1 MSEVQEV
8 LTEQL
13 KISREK
19 EKAAR
24 AKVEEIEECLARLL
38 SPYQVGDRVWT
49 ERTHWQREPF
59 ARVGR
64 SVQVRELWEVT
75 NLVYEGWTEQKYC
88 IMAKK
93 VRKDGKLMDRRSVE
107 IGTDY
112 KPITAKQYPC
122 HRKPKEQ
129 WCDSNGHGGFMG
141 HTCT

>member
-24 AKVEEIEECLARLL
+24 AKAEEIEECLARLL

-49 ERTHWQREPF
+49 ERTRWQRDPQT
-59 ARVGR
+59 RVGR
-64 SVQVRELWEVT
+64 SVQFRELWEVT
-75 NLVYEGWTEQKYC
+75 SLVYEEWTKQRYC

-93 VRKDGKLMDRRSVE
+93 VRKDGKVWDSRSTE

-112 KPITAKQYPC
+112 KPITEKQSPLRDRTVNSC
-122 HRKPKEQ
+122 
-129 WCDSNGHGGFMG
+129 
-141 HTCT
+141 